1 MNSNIF
7 EIWNTRHPFLR
18 TSLLSSEA
26 QKPTSAASAYSPPV
40 TIRHIDDKSHPAN
53 GQMGLFAS
61 KKIQPNS
68 HIIDYMGEVHSDDRP
83 ESDYDLSLY
92 RSPDGS
98 VSIGVSSAV
107 TLFQPPTV
115 S

>member
-1 MNSNIF
+1 MEYSASIPSNILA
-7 EIWNTRHPFLR
+7 IIRG
-18 TSLLSSEA
+18 A

-98 VSIGVSSAV
+98 VSIGVSSVV